1 MNAHVYINLYVCVG
15 EKCVNMCICL
25 HWCIHC
31 KCMVCG
37 RLRLGMCAHGR
48 VCGTEIPVNI
58 ISVILASCIESA
70 AKGPAN
76 ICFEIFEADAAEQ
89 GSRGTS
95 GQLRIFNFRPHVS
108 RLLLSGY
115 VME

>member
-1 MNAHVYINLYVCVG
+1 MYVSVRSVLICAYAYMCAYTASAWCVG
-15 EKCVNMCICL
+15 DYARGCV
-25 HWCIHC
+25 
-31 KCMVCG
+31 
-37 RLRLGMCAHGR
+37 RECAHGR
-48 VCGTEIPVNI
+48 VCGTQILVNI